1 MEKKKKLIVVQNI
14 AEAMWAKFM
23 EKTRSGSINYKYFE
37 DLEELITE
45 ATAEDCEVVSIV
57 DNKALLNE
65 INKRT
70 DLKLTL
76 NNGLRAEVKKTDEE
90 QYVIYCVSV
99 TNLADL
105 YKYAKEEE
113 LPVGVNL
120 QVIRYE
126 F

>member
-1 MEKKKKLIVVQNI
+1 MEKKKKLIIAQNI
-14 AEAMWAKFM
+14 AEPMWAKFM
-23 EKTRSGSINYKYFE
+23 EKNRSGQINYDYFE
-37 DLEELITE
+37 DLDELITE
-45 ATAEDCEVVSIV
+45 AKAEDCEVVSIV

-70 DLKLTL
+70 DLGLSV
-76 NNGLRAEVKKTDEE
+76 NNGLRAEVKKTDDE
-90 QYVIYCVSV
+90 QYIIYCVSV
-99 TNLADL
+99 TNLVDL
-105 YKYAKEEE
+105 YKYAKEDE